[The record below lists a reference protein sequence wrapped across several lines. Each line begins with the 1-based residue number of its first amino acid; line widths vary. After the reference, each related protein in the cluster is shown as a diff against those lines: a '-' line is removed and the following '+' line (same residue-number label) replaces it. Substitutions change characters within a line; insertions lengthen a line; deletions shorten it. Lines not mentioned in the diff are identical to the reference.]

1 VRPPVPRALPIEE
14 KAMEFV
20 PAADSTPV
28 TSSSLES
35 LRARLATAR
44 EQRGNCPPLADI
56 VGRTRDP
63 RVGVESGGE
72 PSHPRAHAIAREQ
85 AAAPHGG
92 AAAGAGRGRS

>member
-1 VRPPVPRALPIEE
+1 VRPPVPRAFPIEE

-56 VGRTRDP
+56 RGDHLPTIVPREGKEERGAHVERCAVCQHQLRSWLQSWEGRATL
-63 RVGVESGGE
+63 
-72 PSHPRAHAIAREQ
+72 
-85 AAAPHGG
+85 
-92 AAAGAGRGRS
+92 